1 MRDDGPSLGA
11 RLWSGFKTLVVLTLL
26 LVSAGAAVWALSNLN
41 ARTWALEQRD
51 GKLFVMKGKFLPT
64 GFDPY
69 VPTDPGLAD
78 AYAPID
84 LKGNSRADVTAV
96 TYADRDS
103 LDRAIFS
110 VLELLA
116 KPRVISDL
124 PKDLDEGLAF
134 VRRAERLSGLTDEQR
149 QSLKHLQAE
158 VSFFLARTRL
168 EDAQRQIEE
177 AVGQLKVAAQ
187 SQNRH
192 TREASQMLLAVEP
205 DAKRLSDTLRSAVH
219 NLSQPAAPVAQP
231 PVPAPTPAMPTPTP
245 SGEAPKPAE
254 PPTPADAPKTV
265 AP

>member
-1 MRDDGPSLGA
+1 MRDDTGPSLGA
-11 RLWSGFKTLVVLTLL
+11 RLWSGFKSLVVMTLL
-26 LVSAGAAVWALSNLN
+26 LASAGAALWALSNLN
-41 ARTWALEQRD
+41 ARTYALEQRD
-51 GKLFVMKGKFLPT
+51 GKLYVLKGKLMPR

-69 VPTDPGLAD
+69 VPADPGLAD

-84 LKGNSRADVTAV
+84 LKGNDRADVTAV

-124 PKDLDEGLAF
+124 PKDLDEGLAY
-134 VRRAERLSGLTDEQR
+134 VRRAEGLSGLSNEQR
-149 QSLKHLQAE
+149 ESLKHLQAE
-158 VSFFLARTRL
+158 VAFFLARTRL
-168 EDAQRQIEE
+168 EDAQRRIEE
-177 AVGQLKVAAQ
+177 AVAQLKVASQ

-219 NLSQPAAPVAQP
+219 NLSQPAAPVVQP
-231 PVPAPTPAMPTPTP
+231 PVPAPQPAPVPAPAPAAPPAPEGTPAPP
-245 SGEAPKPAE
+245 SPAP
-254 PPTPADAPKTV
+254 
-265 AP
+265 